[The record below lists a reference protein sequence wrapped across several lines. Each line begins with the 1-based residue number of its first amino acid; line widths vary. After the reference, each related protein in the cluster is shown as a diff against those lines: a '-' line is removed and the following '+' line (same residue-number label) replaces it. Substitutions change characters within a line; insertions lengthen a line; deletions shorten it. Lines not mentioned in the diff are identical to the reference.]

1 MIANF
6 HRNVGIHCSRHEF
19 STIGSCPHDTE
30 SIFKTKQMAESTL
43 KVKMNNT
50 SLEAIKI
57 IGPWAYLNKQLP
69 RRWNSVECASRISH
83 KKSHIQNSHVK
94 TGLTVC
100 GVATLFTWD
109 STLTFSFLVASIRT
123 PATWLI
129 VLVSFTSN
137 STICAMTASFSWNRI
152 NTKTRPCRMVCIC
165 NISGEAAGEIWSLLL
180 LGMKGSSL
188 VPSHQ
193 RGGGAKWAHVDFEM
207 RWFFFEDS
215 RSDPKLV

>member
-1 MIANF
+1 MLSCKVRGPRIPSD
-6 HRNVGIHCSRHEF
+6 RRQRH
-19 STIGSCPHDTE
+19 SDW
-30 SIFKTKQMAESTL
+30 
-43 KVKMNNT
+43 
-50 SLEAIKI
+50 SLFT
-57 IGPWAYLNKQLP
+57 PFVNYLFCRKLP
-69 RRWNSVECASRISH
+69 RRWHSVECASRISH

-129 VLVSFTSN
+129 VFVSFTSN

-152 NTKTRPCRMVCIC
+152 NTKTRPCRIMWIC
-165 NISGEAAGEIWSLLL
+165 NISGEAAGEIWSWSL

-188 VPSHQ
+188 VPSH
-193 RGGGAKWAHVDFEM
+193 
-207 RWFFFEDS
+207 
-215 RSDPKLV
+215 